1 MRGSRQCGTQSK
13 IEVLLSTY
21 EHSPATVQPHRS
33 KPKSFPGALSQ
44 LRLNP
49 SNGDISRS
57 ETSQLHKP
65 ALVGDVYAVLKKGQ
79 ALKK

>member
-1 MRGSRQCGTQSK
+1 MALRG
-13 IEVLLSTY
+13 
-21 EHSPATVQPHRS
+21 PAPLH
-33 KPKSFPGALSQ
+33 LSQ

-65 ALVGDVYAVLKKGQ
+65 ALVGDVYAVLKKKTGIEEVS
-79 ALKK
+79 ATIATHGPAIKAWTDS